1 MRKQAWGRPAGRASD
16 RDLQARCSGLLMPWP
31 VLPSLTSHPIPADMW
46 PPDIRGPGPWPQP
59 GHSGVNMV
67 TVGPGGPSYTT
78 GQEPEPSLMS
88 LRGDRV
94 PRPSVLSPS
103 DAEHAGDKPGEK
115 QLPTVTLGL
124 PDGSL
129 VKNTPA
135 SAGDAGSIPGSGKSP
150 ARGNGNPLQYSCWEN
165 PMDRGLQF
173 MRWSR
178 AGHN

>member
-1 MRKQAWGRPAGRASD
+1 MQETQDTLVQSLGREDPLEEEMATHSSILAGRIPWTESLVGYGPQGHNESD
-16 RDLQARCSGLLMPWP
+16 M
-31 VLPSLTSHPIPADMW
+31 T
-46 PPDIRGPGPWPQP
+46 
-59 GHSGVNMV
+59 
-67 TVGPGGPSYTT
+67 
-78 GQEPEPSLMS
+78 
-88 LRGDRV
+88 
-94 PRPSVLSPS
+94 
-103 DAEHAGDKPGEK
+103 EHAGDKPGEK

-124 PDGSL
+124 PGGSL